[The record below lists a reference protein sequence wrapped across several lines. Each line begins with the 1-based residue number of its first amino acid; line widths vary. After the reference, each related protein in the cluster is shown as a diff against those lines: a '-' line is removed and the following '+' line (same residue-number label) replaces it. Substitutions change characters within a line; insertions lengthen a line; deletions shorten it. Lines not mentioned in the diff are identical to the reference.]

1 MTQSHDPEAVTMEP
15 VPDDWE
21 RALAI
26 VAHPDDMEYGAA
38 AAVAHWTAAGKRV
51 AYLLVTRGETG
62 IDTLD
67 PAECARIREAEE
79 RASARVVGV
88 ETVEFLDHA
97 DGLVEYGLVLR
108 RDLALAIRRYRPEVV
123 VTLNHQATWGGASFN
138 MADHRHV
145 GLAAL
150 DAIRDAA
157 NPWLFRDDAV
167 PPADANSDAPDSD
180 GVPAAGAWAG
190 VRFALVAGAN
200 DASHFVDVSDQL
212 ELGIAS
218 LEAHQRYLEHVGTN
232 AREFLTAMAEQTG
245 LACGTRY
252 ATSFGLVPA

>member
-1 MTQSHDPEAVTMEP
+1 MVAPDDERRVTVEP

-51 AYLLVTRGETG
+51 AYLLVTRGENG
-62 IDTLD
+62 IDALE

-79 RASARVVGV
+79 RASAHVVGV
-88 ETVEFLDHA
+88 DTVEFLDYH
-97 DGLVEYGLVLR
+97 DGLVEYGLPLR
-108 RDLALAIRRYRPEVV
+108 RDLALAIRRHRPDVV
-123 VTLNHQATWGGASFN
+123 ITLNHQETWGGTNFN

-145 GLAAL
+145 GLAVL

-157 NPWLFRDDAV
+157 NPWQFT
-167 PPADANSDAPDSD
+167 DSD
-180 GVPAAGAWAG
+180 RGSDREAWKG

-200 DASHFVDVSDQL
+200 DVSHFVDVSNEL

-218 LEAHQRYLEHVGTN
+218 LEAHARYLEHVGTN
-232 AREFLTAMAEQTG
+232 ARELLTSIAEQTG
-245 LACGTRY
+245 RTCGTRY
-252 ATSFGLVPA
+252 ATPFGLIPS